1 MSARRV
7 KSEPRVGIT
16 ADMSRPCVSVVVPFR
31 GDRAAAARTRD
42 ALARLTLAAGD
53 QVILA
58 DNSDHGVAAEILGGR
73 GRVVAADGERSSYH
87 ARNCGA
93 AVAEADW
100 ILFID
105 ADCEPVADL
114 LDRYFSRPV
123 PADCGLIAGGIVGAA
138 ERSSLLARYTDDRLF
153 YDGERG
159 GPGAN
164 GADEGGAAPTG
175 NLLVRR
181 TAFESIGGFAAGI
194 RSAGDFDLCWRAQA
208 AGWRLLRRPDA
219 GVAHHHRDDLVSFLA
234 MIARYGAGA
243 SWINRR
249 YPGASPRWELIPGLT
264 GSARDIAANLLGGRP
279 TEALYRAIDAVGL
292 VAYTIGYAR
301 SNDAR

>member
-1 MSARRV
+1 MAASRV
-7 KSEPRVGIT
+7 KSEPRLGIT
-16 ADMSRPCVSVVVPFR
+16 ADMSRPSVSVVVPFR
-31 GDRAAAARTRD
+31 GDRAAAARIRD
-42 ALARLTLAAGD
+42 ALARLTLVPGD
-53 QVILA
+53 QLILA
-58 DNSDHGVAAEILGGR
+58 DNSDHGVAAEVLADR
-73 GRVVAADGERSSYH
+73 GRVVAATGERSSYH

-93 AVAEADW
+93 AIAEADW
-100 ILFID
+100 ILFLD
-105 ADCEPVADL
+105 ADCEPAPDL
-114 LDRYFSRPV
+114 LDRYFSKPV
-123 PADCGLIAGGIVGAA
+123 PADCGLIAGAIVGAA
-138 ERSSLLARYTDDRLF
+138 DRSSLLARYTDDRLF

-159 GPGAN
+159 LGAN

-181 TAFESIGGFAAGI
+181 TAFESVGGFAEGI

-249 YPGASPRWELIPGLT
+249 YPGASPRWGLIPGLT
-264 GSARDIAANLLGGRP
+264 GSVRDIARNLLRGRP

-292 VAYTIGYAR
+292 VAYAIGYAR